1 MTSILNDD
9 TLILRALEPTDLD
22 ALYRWENDTAL
33 WAVGNSI
40 APFSR
45 KSLWD
50 YIESYTPDI
59 YSCRQLRLMIA
70 LKDDNTPVGTID
82 FYDFDH
88 HNRRA
93 GIGILIAEEHQKKG
107 YGERALKLAA
117 SYAGQHVGLHQLWAV
132 IPVDNTPSIALF
144 RECGYKICGRL
155 RSWLRRG
162 KSYADAF
169 SLQYL
174 IS

>member
-9 TLILRALEPTDLD
+9 ILILRALEPTDLD

-33 WAVGNSI
+33 WSVGNSI

-50 YIESYTPDI
+50 YIENYTPDI
-59 YSCRQLRLMIA
+59 YACRQLRLMIA
-70 LKDDNTPVGTID
+70 LKNDNTPVGTID

-93 GIGILIAEEHQKKG
+93 GIGILIAPEHQKKG
-107 YGERALKLAA
+107 YGQRALKIAA
-117 SYAGQHVGLHQLWAV
+117 QYAGQHVGLHQLWAI
-132 IPVDNTPSIALF
+132 IPIDNTPSIELF
-144 RECGYKICGRL
+144 RRCGYKICGRL

-162 KSYADAF
+162 KSYSDAF